1 MVDSGAMARHAAKRE
16 ERRQQILVCAR
27 DAFAE
32 HGYQAVTVDDVV
44 ARAKIARGT
53 FYLYFDDKRAVL
65 DALVDEFLRR
75 IGGCIV
81 GIDIGHASDSPRE
94 QLRQNVERI
103 TRMALADPAM
113 VKVALR
119 DATGL
124 DPTFDAKI
132 RSFYDALRALIGESL
147 EEGQQNGIV
156 RAGDRAV
163 MVAIGLGGLKELVL
177 DAVTGELER
186 TPEQLVDELM
196 RFLDQGLL
204 VQDRANRVRS
214 TPPSRTGQ

>member
-1 MVDSGAMARHAAKRE
+1 MTRHTAKRE
-16 ERRQQILVCAR
+16 ERRQQILACAR

-32 HGYQAVTVDDVV
+32 KGYQAVTVDDVV
-44 ARAKIARGT
+44 ARAQIARGT

-65 DALVDEFLRR
+65 DALVDDFLAR

-81 GIDIGHASDSPRE
+81 GIDIAHASHSPRE

-103 TRMALADPAM
+103 TQMALSDPAM

-124 DPTFDAKI
+124 DPAFDAKI
-132 RSFYDALRALIGESL
+132 RSFYEALRKLLGESL

-156 RAGDRAV
+156 RAGDRDV
-163 MVAIGLGGLKELVL
+163 MVSIGLGGLKELVL
-177 DAVTGELER
+177 DAVTGELRR
-186 TPEQLVDELM
+186 TPEELVDELM

-204 VQDRANRVRS
+204 VADRANRVR
-214 TPPSRTGQ
+214 

>member
-1 MVDSGAMARHAAKRE
+1 MARSSARRE
-16 ERRQQILVCAR
+16 ERRQQILICAR

-32 HGYQAVTVDDVV
+32 KGYQAVTVDDVV
-44 ARAKIARGT
+44 ARAEIARGT

-65 DALVDEFLRR
+65 DALVDDFLQR
-75 IGGCIV
+75 IASCIV
-81 GIDIGHASDSPRE
+81 GIDIAHASDSPRE

-103 TRMALADPAM
+103 TRMALSDPAM

-124 DPTFDAKI
+124 DPAFDAKI
-132 RSFYDALRALIGESL
+132 RSFYATLRTLLDESL

-163 MVAIGLGGLKELVL
+163 MSSIGLGGLRELVL
-177 DAVTGELER
+177 DAVTGELPR

-196 RFLDQGLL
+196 RFLDHGLL
-204 VQDRANRVRS
+204 VPDRANRVR
-214 TPPSRTGQ
+214 

>member
-1 MVDSGAMARHAAKRE
+1 LRAVPRHAAKRQ
-16 ERRQQILVCAR
+16 ERREQILRCAR

-44 ARAKIARGT
+44 ERAEIARGT

-65 DALVDEFLRR
+65 DALVDDFLQR
-75 IGGCIV
+75 IGACIV
-81 GIDIGHASDSPRE
+81 GIDIAHASDSPRE

-103 TRMALADPAM
+103 TRMALSDPAM

-124 DPTFDAKI
+124 DPAFDAKI
-132 RSFYDALRALIGESL
+132 RSFYDALRTLLGESL

-156 RAGDRAV
+156 RQGDRAV
-163 MVAIGLGGLKELVL
+163 MVSIGLGGLKELVL
-177 DAVTGELER
+177 DAVTGELPR
-186 TPEQLVDELM
+186 TPEQMVDELM
-196 RFLDQGLL
+196 RFLDQGVL
-204 VQDRANRVRS
+204 VSERANRVR
-214 TPPSRTGQ
+214 GK

>member
-1 MVDSGAMARHAAKRE
+1 MARHAAKRE
-16 ERRQQILVCAR
+16 ERRAQILVCAR

-32 HGYQAVTVDDVV
+32 QGYLAVTVDDIVE
-44 ARAKIARGT
+44 RAAIARGT

-65 DALVDEFLRR
+65 DALVDDFLAR

-81 GIDIGHASDSPRE
+81 GIDIAHTSDSPRE

-103 TRMALADPAM
+103 ARMALADPAM

-124 DPTFDAKI
+124 DPAFDAKI
-132 RSFYDALRALIGESL
+132 RSFYDALRTLLGESL

-163 MVAIGLGGLKELVL
+163 MVSIGLGGLKELVL
-177 DAVTGELER
+177 DAVTGELQR
-186 TPEQLVDELM
+186 TPEELVDELM

-204 VQDRANRVRS
+204 VPDRANRVR
-214 TPPSRTGQ
+214 

>member
-1 MVDSGAMARHAAKRE
+1 MARAAKKE
-16 ERRQQILVCAR
+16 ERRQQILSSAR

-32 HGYQAVTVDDVV
+32 KGYQAVTVDDVV
-44 ARAKIARGT
+44 ARAEIARGT

-65 DALVDEFLRR
+65 DALVDDFLQR

-81 GIDIGHASDSPRE
+81 GIDIGHAKDSPRE

-103 TRMALADPAM
+103 TRMALSDPAM

-124 DPTFDAKI
+124 DPAFDAKI
-132 RSFYDALRALIGESL
+132 HSFYEALRKLLGESL

-156 RAGDRAV
+156 RAGDRDV
-163 MVAIGLGGLKELVL
+163 MVSIGLGGLKELVL
-177 DAVTGELER
+177 DSVTGAIEK
-186 TPEQLVDELM
+186 TPEELVDELM
-196 RFLDQGLL
+196 RFLDSGLL
-204 VQDRANRVRS
+204 VPERANRVR
-214 TPPSRTGQ
+214 